1 MAFLQV
7 DYKSKQLGRKTRF
20 NVFLPADTDPAGR
33 KGAPWKTL
41 YLLHGIYGDCTSW
54 VTSSC
59 VQRYAEDRNLCVV
72 MPDGE
77 NGFYLDHPDYMNRFA
92 GWIGEELVE
101 AARGVFPLSEKRED
115 TWIGGLSMGG
125 YGALRTGLKYADT
138 FGGIA
143 AFSSA
148 LLLEDL
154 QRRSGKGTAVGGE
167 AYARAMFGDLDH
179 LLDTDLDPLYLA
191 RRLKEGGKPLPRIY
205 LSCGE
210 QDFLL
215 EANRKFSEALTDL
228 GLDHTWRTTPG
239 GHTWEFWEQEIRH
252 VVLDWMPEDGTE
264 AASRPEDHRLDY

>member
-7 DYKSKQLGRKTRF
+7 DYKSKALGRKVHF
-20 NVFLPADTDPAGR
+20 NVFLPVDVDPAADPRG
-33 KGAPWKTL
+33 PWPVMV
-41 YLLHGIYGDCTSW
+41 LLHGIFGDSSSW

-59 VQRYAEDRNLCVV
+59 VQRYADERKLCVL

-77 NGFYLDHPDYMNRFA
+77 NGFYLDHPDYMNNYADWVGR
-92 GWIGEELVE
+92 ELIE
-101 AARGVFPLSEKRED
+101 AARVMFPVSSRRED

-148 LLLEDL
+148 LVLDDI
-154 QRRSGKGTAVGGE
+154 QNRRSGSPLQND
-167 AYARAMFGDLDH
+167 AYNRAMFGELDH
-179 LLDTDLDPLYLA
+179 LLGSDLDPLHLA
-191 RRLKEGGKPLPRIY
+191 LERKASGKPMPRIY

-215 EANRKFSEALTDL
+215 RANRDFEQALTEA
-228 GLDHTWRTTPG
+228 GIEHTWRTTPG

-252 VVLDWMPEDGTE
+252 VILDWMPELSGAEKT
-264 AASRPEDHRLDY
+264 RPEDHRLDF

>member
-7 DYKSKQLGRKTRF
+7 DYKSKAMGRKVHF
-20 NVFLPADTDPAGR
+20 NVFLPMDADPAADPRG
-33 KGAPWKTL
+33 PWPAL
-41 YLLHGIYGDCTSW
+41 YLLHGIYGDCSSW

-59 VQRYAEDRNLCVV
+59 VQRYADERKLCVV

-77 NGFYLDHPDYMNRFA
+77 NGFYLDHPDYLNNFA
-92 GWIGEELVE
+92 AYIGQELVE
-101 AARGVFPLSEKRED
+101 ATRAMFPLSERRED

-125 YGALRTGLKYADT
+125 YGALRTGLKFADT

-148 LLLEDL
+148 LLLEDI
-154 QRRSGKGTAVGGE
+154 QNRRSGNPLNND
-167 AYARAMFGDLDH
+167 AYNRAMFGDPDR
-179 LLDTDLDPLYLA
+179 LLGSDLDPLHLA
-191 RRLKEGGKPLPRIY
+191 LERKAAGKPLPRIY

-215 EANRKFSEALTDL
+215 QANQAFEKALTEA
-228 GLDHTWRTTPG
+228 GIEHTWRTTPG

-252 VVLDWMPEDGTE
+252 VILDWMPEIQGTE
-264 AASRPEDHRLDY
+264 RTRPEDHRLDF

>member
-7 DYKSKQLGRKTRF
+7 DFKSKRLGRKTRF

-33 KGAPWKTL
+33 KGAPWRTL

-77 NGFYLDHPDYMNRFA
+77 NGFYLDHPDYLNCFGA
-92 GWIGEELVE
+92 WIGQELVE
-101 AARGVFPLSEKRED
+101 ATRVLFPLSEKRED

-154 QRRSGKGTAVGGE
+154 QNRTGAGVVVGGE
-167 AYARAMFGDLDH
+167 AYMRAMFGDLDH

-191 RRLKEGGKPLPRIY
+191 RMRKESGKPLPRIY

-215 EANRKFSEALTDL
+215 QANRKFSEALTAL
-228 GLDHTWRTTPG
+228 GVPHTWRTTPG

-252 VVLDWMPEDGTE
+252 VVLDWMPETPEEGS
-264 AASRPEDHRLDY
+264 ARPEDHRMDY

>member
-1 MAFLQV
+1 MSFIQV
-7 DYKSKQLGRKTRF
+7 DYKSKQLNRKTHF
-20 NVFLPADTDPAGR
+20 NVFLPVDVGSSMPEG
-33 KGAPWKTL
+33 PWPTL
-41 YLLHGIYGDCTSW
+41 YLLHGIYGDSTSW

-59 VQRYAEDRNLCVV
+59 VQRYADDRSLCVV

-77 NGFYLDHPDYMNRFA
+77 NGFYLDHPAYMNNYA
-92 GWIGEELVE
+92 QWIGQELVE
-101 AARGVFPLSEKRED
+101 ATRTMFPLSRRRED

-143 AFSSA
+143 AFSSG
-148 LLLEDL
+148 LLLKDL
-154 QRRSGKGTAVGGE
+154 QNRTKNGSPLDNE
-167 AYARAMFGDLDH
+167 AYDRAMFGDLDH

-191 RRLKEGGKPLPRIY
+191 KLRKESGRPLPKMY

-215 EANRKFSEALTDL
+215 QANMDFERELTAL
-228 GLDHTWRTTPG
+228 GIEHTWRTTPG

-252 VVLDWMPEDGTE
+252 VILDWMFSGGKDTE
-264 AASRPEDHRLDY
+264 VHPEDHKLDF